1 MLEHTLPDTQYAKS
15 GNVHIAFQVMGNG
28 PMDVIL
34 VPGMISH
41 VEFLHEMP
49 GYTDFLRR
57 LATYARVITLDK
69 RGQGLSDRM
78 HGVAPLEVRMGDVCA
93 VMDCVGSKRA
103 ALVGFSEGCAMSA
116 LLAASHPERISH
128 LVMFG
133 GFVRFA
139 DLLHERDDSGRFK
152 TRMAP
157 WGSGGMLPKV
167 IKSHEKDDEFVR
179 LFAKYERLS
188 SSPGDLKA
196 YLNMYMQVDVSEILK
211 SIHVPTLV
219 QHRADD
225 ALVPI
230 ALGRQMADAIP
241 QARFIEYPGADHAFW
256 SGELDELHAD
266 LEEFL
271 TGVRPEHQEELER
284 VLATVL
290 FTDIVDS
297 TIKVTDMGDGA
308 WRKVLDAHDKL
319 ARESVARHRGQ
330 LVKSTGDGIL
340 ARFDG
345 PGRAVKCA
353 LALRSAMPGLGI
365 AIRAGVHT
373 GEVEIRGDDIGGI
386 AVHAAARVMAQ
397 AQPGE
402 VIVSRVVTDLVAG
415 AGLSFQERGTFT
427 LKGLPTTW
435 DLYSAQD

>member
-1 MLEHTLPDTQYAKS
+1 MPQNALPETQYAKS
-15 GNVHIAFQVMGNG
+15 GNAHIAFQVMGDG
-28 PMDVIL
+28 PIDVIL

-49 GYTDFLRR
+49 GYTNFLRR
-57 LATYARVITLDK
+57 LATYARVVTLDK

-103 ALVGFSEGCAMSA
+103 ALLGFSEGCAMSA
-116 LLAASHPERISH
+116 LLAASHPARISH

-133 GFVRFA
+133 GFSRFS
-139 DLLHERDDSGRFK
+139 DLLNERDESGRIK
-152 TRMAP
+152 TQMAP

-167 IKSHEKDDEFVR
+167 IKSHEKEEEFVR

-196 YLNMYMQVDVSEILK
+196 YLKMYVQVDVSEILK
-211 SIHVPTLV
+211 SIRVPTLV
-219 QHRADD
+219 QHRTDD

-230 ALGRQMADAIP
+230 ALGRQMGAAIP
-241 QARFIEYPGADHAFW
+241 QARFIEYPGVDHAFW
-256 SGELDELHAD
+256 SGELDVLHAD

-271 TGVRPEHQEELER
+271 TGVRPAHQEELER

-297 TIKVTDMGDGA
+297 TSKAAELGDGA
-308 WRKVLDAHDKL
+308 WRKLLDAHDKL
-319 ARESVARHRGQ
+319 AREWVARHRGQ

-353 LALRSAMPGLGI
+353 LGLRSAMPDLGI

-373 GEVEIRGDDIGGI
+373 GEVEVRGDDIGGI

-397 AQPGE
+397 AQSGE
-402 VIVSRVVTDLVAG
+402 VMVSRVVTDLVAG
-415 AGLSFQERGTFT
+415 AGLSFRERGMFS
-427 LKGLPTTW
+427 LKGLPTAW
-435 DLYSAQD
+435 DLYSAEG